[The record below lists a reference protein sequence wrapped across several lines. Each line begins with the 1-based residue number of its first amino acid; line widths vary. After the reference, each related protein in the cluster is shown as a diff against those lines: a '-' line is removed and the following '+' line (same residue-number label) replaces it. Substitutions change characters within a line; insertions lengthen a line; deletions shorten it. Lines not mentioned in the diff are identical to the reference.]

1 MTSISLTKE
10 SLSGAEWLKN
20 MQGFSH
26 YARSII
32 FEKKKEMDVERWGS
46 GNQIKNKR
54 ARISDNLDTY
64 E

>member
-32 FEKKKEMDVERWGS
+32 FEKKK
-46 GNQIKNKR
+46 GNGCGAVGFGQ
-54 ARISDNLDTY
+54 SDKK
-64 E
+64 

>member
-32 FEKKKEMDVERWGS
+32 FAKEMDVERWGS

-54 ARISDNLDTY
+54 ARISDNLETY